1 MSQERQE
8 ERSLG
13 DLFAD
18 LAQDTSTL
26 VRQELHLAGHELTD
40 RASRVGKDIGMLV
53 AGGVILFAGLLA
65 LIATLVIILGE
76 IGLDWWLAALV
87 VTVLVLGIGAALV
100 ARGRSDLKKADL
112 MPRQTMETLKE
123 DQEWIKEQVS

>member
-1 MSQERQE
+1 MSQERQG

-26 VRQELHLAGHELTD
+26 VRQELHLAGRELGD
-40 RASRVGKDIGMLV
+40 RAAEVGKDVGMLV
-53 AGGVILFAGLLA
+53 AGGVVLFAGLLA
-65 LIATLVIILGE
+65 LIATLILVLGE
-76 IGLDWWLAALV
+76 LGLDWWLAALI
-87 VTVLVLGIGAALV
+87 VTVLVIGAGYALV
-100 ARGRSDLKKADL
+100 ARARSALKNVDL

-123 DQEWIKEQVS
+123 DQEWIKEQAS